1 MKIRY
6 VKTMDIYFEYRYPQI
21 LEDNNL
27 HNTYE
32 KELL

>member
-1 MKIRY
+1 MNFNKIHH
-6 VKTMDIYFEYRYPQI
+6 PQI

-32 KELL
+32 KGIALGQFFF